1 VIEKRDSSAT
11 NAVGTTVYL
20 SPDLAGTDTVTQLRN
35 ELASAGL
42 PVQVQAHDA
51 LAVRGGLHEIWL
63 ALSPDGTAV
72 LLGAAGSG
80 VWQAVASVFSRLL
93 SGRGGKCSFALRA
106 EGKTAKV
113 DLNLSSSATEMAE
126 TLRTL
131 PDILRAVTGSNQDN

>member
-1 VIEKRDSSAT
+1 MIEKRDPSAT
-11 NAVGTTVYL
+11 DAIEATVYL
-20 SPDLAGTDTVTQLRN
+20 SPDLGDSDTVIRLRN

-42 PVQVQAHDA
+42 PVQAHDA

-63 ALSPDGTAV
+63 ALSPDGTTV

-80 VWQAVASVFSRLL
+80 VWQAVTIVFSRLL

-126 TLRTL
+126 TLRAL
-131 PDILRAVTGSNQDN
+131 PDVLRAATGS